1 MENRRNL
8 CAHIPISLFNRVGA
22 EREKAGL
29 TNGEYVTKI
38 LEEYFSVKDKG
49 GTAMAQ
55 NNDNTR
61 TLAFQISED
70 LFQRVKAYLER
81 ESKRRGRKVTQK
93 DFVVGLIEAALDEA
107 EREASRTEE
116 TAAGQSDE
124 PDARS
129 EPGADFPNE
138 EPETAT
144 DGEEETEEDGEDTE
158 EADSGESAENA
169 PADAVEDADGADGS
183 RPPEGN

>member
-29 TNGEYVTKI
+29 TNSEYVTGL
-38 LEEYFSVKDKG
+38 LEEYFTMKDSG
-49 GTAMAQ
+49 GNVMAQ
-55 NNDNTR
+55 NNGETR

-93 DFVVGLIEAALDEA
+93 DFVVGLIEQALEES

-116 TAAGQSDE
+116 TAAGQPGQTDSQPE
-124 PDARS
+124 TNADA
-129 EPGADFPNE
+129 PNE
-138 EPETAT
+138 EPETDA
-144 DGEEETEEDGEDTE
+144 DGEEDTEDMEEDGS
-158 EADSGESAENA
+158 AESAENA
-169 PADAVEDADGADGS
+169 PADAVEDADSADGS
-183 RPPEGN
+183 RSPEGN